1 MSLITQGQSLADVA
15 IQELGSVAGLFDLA
29 DANGLAITDTLTA
42 GQLLTVPA
50 SANGRPEVAALFAAR
65 GARVNAGADTIPA
78 SRPLPI
84 ADLSAA
90 DFDSTDFLTA

>member
-65 GARVNAGADTIPA
+65 GARVNAGADITVFEVITAAAFVLFAGTP
-78 SRPLPI
+78 
-84 ADLSAA
+84 ADLCAA
-90 DFDSTDFLTA
+90 